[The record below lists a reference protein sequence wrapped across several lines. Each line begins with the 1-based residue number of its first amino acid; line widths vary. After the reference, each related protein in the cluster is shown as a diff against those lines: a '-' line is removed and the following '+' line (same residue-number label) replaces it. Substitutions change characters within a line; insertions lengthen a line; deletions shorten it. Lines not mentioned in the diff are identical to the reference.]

1 MAKVKSMGSS
11 RLVYLLCYLT
21 MLSAIN
27 YDNQRLTQGDVLLAA
42 LNLFF
47 LFPIFVDMKIY
58 HHNSLR

>member
-27 YDNQRLTQGDVLLAA
+27 YDNQRLTQGDVLLAHH
-42 LNLFF
+42 LIYSSYSPF
-47 LFPIFVDMKIY
+47 L
-58 HHNSLR
+58 